1 MNPLDYKRIRFDG
14 EKYRID
20 VLTDTWETF
29 ICCDT
34 YKEAERYYQNVPDF
48 RQDSA
53 IEKWYDLYRKDVVQ
67 III

>member
-1 MNPLDYKRIRFDG
+1 MTHLDYKRIKFDDG
-14 EKYRID
+14 KYRID
-20 VLTDTWETF
+20 VLTDKWKTF

-53 IEKWYDLYRKDVVQ
+53 IEKWYDLYRKDIVQ
-67 III
+67 II